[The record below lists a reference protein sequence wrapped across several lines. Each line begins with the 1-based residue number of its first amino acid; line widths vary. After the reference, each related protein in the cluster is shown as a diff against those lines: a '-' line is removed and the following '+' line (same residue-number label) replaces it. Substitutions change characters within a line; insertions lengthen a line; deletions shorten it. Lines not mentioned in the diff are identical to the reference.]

1 MPDEAR
7 KKWMERGWDLLD
19 GLDVVFELLFEFGGA
34 TLKFLGHAL
43 EILFELIVGLVAGL
57 FQ

>member
-1 MPDEAR
+1 
-7 KKWMERGWDLLD
+7 MERGWDLLD

-34 TLKFLGHAL
+34 ALKFLGHAL